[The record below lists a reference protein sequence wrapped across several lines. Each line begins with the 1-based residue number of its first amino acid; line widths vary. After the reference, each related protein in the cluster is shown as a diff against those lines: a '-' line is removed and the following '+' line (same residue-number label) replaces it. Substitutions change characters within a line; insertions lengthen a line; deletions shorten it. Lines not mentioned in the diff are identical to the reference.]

1 MRVLGNSI
9 PPSVEVYPR
18 GEKAEVRLREN
29 PRKID
34 YELYEYDEY
43 TLMVPDRPGLKQEIS
58 ANLSE
63 WLKTAR
69 SMEYNPRASEALV
82 EQNNSFGAIGINPE
96 AAFVATHDYLVG
108 EFLSVYGNPYEVISP
123 IPDGC
128 SITIGQNVIE
138 TTVEHYLDTLKE
150 GK

>member
-1 MRVLGNSI
+1 MRTQGNSI
-9 PPSVEVYPR
+9 PTFVEIYLR
-18 GEKAEVRLREN
+18 GKNAEVRLREN

-34 YELYEYDEY
+34 YNMYEYDEY
-43 TLMVPDRPGLKQEIS
+43 TLMVPASPGLEQEIS

-69 SMEYNPRASEALV
+69 SMEYNPGASEALV
-82 EQNNSFGAIGINPE
+82 EQNNSFGTIGINPE
-96 AAFVATHDYLVG
+96 AAFVATRNYLVG

-150 GK
+150 DK

>member
-9 PPSVEVYPR
+9 PQSVEIYLR
-18 GEKAEVRLREN
+18 GKNAEVRLREN
-29 PRKID
+29 PHKID

-43 TLMVPDRPGLKQEIS
+43 TLTVHDRPGLEQEIS
-58 ANLSE
+58 SNLSE

-69 SMEYNPRASEALV
+69 SMEYNPGASEALV
-82 EQNNSFGAIGINPE
+82 EQNNSFGTIGINPE
-96 AAFVATHDYLVG
+96 AAFVATRDYFVG
-108 EFLSVYGNPYEVISP
+108 EFLSVYGKPYEVISP

-128 SITIGQNVIE
+128 SITVGQNVIE

-150 GK
+150 EK

>member
-1 MRVLGNSI
+1 MRAQGNTI
-9 PPSVEVYPR
+9 PASVEIYLR
-18 GEKAEVRLREN
+18 GKNAEVRLREN

-34 YELYEYDEY
+34 FELYEYDEY
-43 TLMVPDRPGLKQEIS
+43 TLTVPASPGLEQEIS

-69 SMEYNPRASEALV
+69 SMEYKPGASEAFV

-96 AAFVATHDYLVG
+96 AAFVATRDYFVG
-108 EFLSVYGNPYEVISP
+108 EFLSAYGKPYEVISP

-128 SITIGQNVIE
+128 SITTGQNVIE
-138 TTVEHYLDTLKE
+138 TTVGHYLDTLKE
-150 GK
+150 DK

>member
-1 MRVLGNSI
+1 MRVKGNTI
-9 PPSVEVYPR
+9 PASVEIYLR
-18 GEKAEVRLREN
+18 GENAEVRLREN

-34 YELYEYDEY
+34 FELYEYDEY
-43 TLMVPDRPGLKQEIS
+43 TLTVPDRPGLENEIRS
-58 ANLSE
+58 KLDE

-69 SMEYNPRASEALV
+69 SMEYNPGASEALI
-82 EQNNSFGAIGINPE
+82 EQNNSFGTIGINPE
-96 AAFVATHDYLVG
+96 AAFVATRDYFVG
-108 EFLSVYGNPYEVISP
+108 EFLSVYGKPYEVIFP

-150 GK
+150 DK